1 MSQIKREAA
10 NKPNDISGGPHLAKV
25 IGHLDPSFM
34 GGLEVTLLR
43 SDGNTIGE
51 ATETYSVR
59 YCSPFFGA
67 TPFEFQ
73 GFNKDDYNDTQKSY
87 GMWFIPPDIGVTVMI
102 FFIDGDPSK
111 GYWMGCVPDRFANHM
126 VPAIAT
132 SGNVAFAEGE
142 SELYDTSSVPVA
154 EVNRRAYGDD
164 LENNTEIDKVKKPVH
179 PFAEHLLEE
188 GTLEDDIR
196 GVSYSTS
203 RRNVPSSVYG
213 ILTPGPL
220 DRRPGAKKSFI
231 GKTQSQSP
239 APVPVS
245 RLGGSQFVMDDGDD
259 RYQRRTNASEG
270 PPDYAD
276 LLDGDSGEPEIPS
289 DEYIRLRTRTG
300 HQLLLHNSEDLI
312 YIGNSRGTSWIE
324 LSSDGKIDIFAED
337 SVSIHTKQDFNFYA
351 DRDFNFEAGRNI
363 NMKASAVHPDGGGNF
378 RVDTE
383 ANTRFFVKGDTKIT
397 TEGEVH
403 IATLMDNHITSVMN
417 NNFKSILST
426 YVQSSLDT
434 HIKAGTSMN
443 VQAGTSFDLKSG
455 AAMQLTAG
463 GSGSFGAADLTFSGG
478 SIDLNGPAAPDASSA
493 STATAATPTLALGVN
508 GNVVINPSE
517 AEWVGARYNTESPL
531 ESIMFRIPMHEPWP
545 NHENKDP
552 LSVKPELTD
561 REQAGG
567 GEDGAPAGGGEEDG
581 GEEDGGEE

>member
-1 MSQIKREAA
+1 MSQIRRDAA
-10 NKPNDISGGPHLAKV
+10 NITNDISGGPHLAKV

-34 GGLEVTLLR
+34 GGLEVTLLK
-43 SDGNTIGE
+43 SDGNTVGE
-51 ATETYSVR
+51 ATQTYSVR
-59 YCSPFFGA
+59 YCSPFFGS

-87 GMWFIPPDIGVTVMI
+87 GMWFVPPDVGIKVIV

-132 SGNVAFAEGE
+132 SSNVEFAEGE
-142 SELYDTSSVPVA
+142 AEFYDTASVPVA
-154 EVNRRAYGDD
+154 EVNRRAYADD
-164 LENNTEIDKVKKPVH
+164 LENNTEIDKVNKPVH
-179 PFAEHLLEE
+179 PFAQHLREE

-196 GVSYSTS
+196 GVSNSTS

-245 RLGGSQFVMDDGDD
+245 RLGGSQFVMDDGED

-276 LLDGDSGEPEIPS
+276 LLNGDSGEPEIPA

-363 NMKASAVHPDGGGNF
+363 NMKASAVHPSPSCLELQLLLLEIRG
-378 RVDTE
+378 
-383 ANTRFFVKGDTKIT
+383 
-397 TEGEVH
+397 
-403 IATLMDNHITSVMN
+403 
-417 NNFKSILST
+417 
-426 YVQSSLDT
+426 SLL
-434 HIKAGTSMN
+434 
-443 VQAGTSFDLKSG
+443 Q
-455 AAMQLTAG
+455 
-463 GSGSFGAADLTFSGG
+463 
-478 SIDLNGPAAPDASSA
+478 
-493 STATAATPTLALGVN
+493 
-508 GNVVINPSE
+508 VVVLI
-517 AEWVGARYNTESPL
+517 
-531 ESIMFRIPMHEPWP
+531 I
-545 NHENKDP
+545 
-552 LSVKPELTD
+552 
-561 REQAGG
+561 
-567 GEDGAPAGGGEEDG
+567 
-581 GEEDGGEE
+581 

>member
-1 MSQIKREAA
+1 MSQIRRDAA
-10 NKPNDISGGPHLAKV
+10 NTTNDISGGPHLAKV

-34 GGLEVTLLR
+34 GGLEVTLLK
-43 SDGNTIGE
+43 SDGNTVGE
-51 ATETYSVR
+51 ATQTYSVR
-59 YCSPFFGA
+59 YCSPFFGS

-87 GMWFIPPDIGVTVMI
+87 GMWFVPPDVGIKVIV

-132 SGNVAFAEGE
+132 SSNVEFAEGE
-142 SELYDTSSVPVA
+142 AEFYDTASVPVA
-154 EVNRRAYGDD
+154 EVNRRAYADD
-164 LENNTEIDKVKKPVH
+164 LENNTEIDKVNKPVH
-179 PFAEHLLEE
+179 PFAQHLREE

-196 GVSYSTS
+196 GVSNSTS

-245 RLGGSQFVMDDGDD
+245 RLGGSQFVMDDGED

-276 LLDGDSGEPEIPS
+276 LLDGDSGEPEIPA

-383 ANTRFFVKGDTKIT
+383 ANTRFYVKGDTKIT
-397 TEGEVH
+397 TQGEVH

-426 YVQSSLDT
+426 YIQSSLDT
-434 HIKAGTSMN
+434 HVKAGTTMN
-443 VQAGTSFDLKSG
+443 VQANLSFDLKSG
-455 AAMQLTAG
+455 TGMTLT
-463 GSGSFGAADLTFSGG
+463 GST
-478 SIDLNGPAAPDASSA
+478 IDLNGPTAGDA
-493 STATAATPTLALGVN
+493 TKATAATPTLALGVH
-508 GNVVINPSE
+508 GNVVINPAE
-517 AEWVGARYNTESPL
+517 AEWVSARYNTETPL

-552 LSVKPELTD
+552 LNVKPELTD

-567 GEDGAPAGGGEEDG
+567 GEDGAPAGGDEGGGDEEG
-581 GEEDGGEE
+581 GDETEEA

>member
-1 MSQIKREAA
+1 MSQIRRDAA
-10 NKPNDISGGPHLAKV
+10 NITNDISGGPHLAKV

-34 GGLEVTLLR
+34 GGLEVTLLK
-43 SDGNTIGE
+43 SDGNTVGE
-51 ATETYSVR
+51 ATQTYSVR
-59 YCSPFFGA
+59 YCSPFFGS

-87 GMWFIPPDIGVTVMI
+87 GMWFVPPDVGIKVIV

-132 SGNVAFAEGE
+132 SSNVEFAEGE
-142 SELYDTSSVPVA
+142 AEFYDTASVPVA
-154 EVNRRAYGDD
+154 EVNRRAYADD
-164 LENNTEIDKVKKPVH
+164 LENNTEIDKVNKPVH
-179 PFAEHLLEE
+179 PFAQHLREE

-196 GVSYSTS
+196 GVSNSTS

-245 RLGGSQFVMDDGDD
+245 RLGGSQFVMDDGED

-276 LLDGDSGEPEIPS
+276 LLNGDSGEPEIPA

-383 ANTRFFVKGDTKIT
+383 ANTRFYVKGDTKIT
-397 TEGEVH
+397 TQGEVH

-426 YVQSSLDT
+426 YIQSSLDT
-434 HIKAGTSMN
+434 HVKAGTTMN
-443 VQAGTSFDLKSG
+443 VQAGITLDILSG
-455 AAMQLTAG
+455 AAMTVT
-463 GSGSFGAADLTFSGG
+463 GST
-478 SIDLNGPAAPDASSA
+478 IDLNGPAAGAA
-493 STATAATPTLALGVN
+493 TTATAATPTLALGVN
-508 GNVVINPSE
+508 GNIVINPAE
-517 AEWVGARYNTESPL
+517 AEWVSARYNTETPL

-545 NHENKDP
+545 NHENKNP
-552 LSVKPELTD
+552 LGVKPELTD

-567 GEDGAPAGGGEEDG
+567 GEDGAPAGGDEGGDEVGDETEEA
-581 GEEDGGEE
+581 